1 MPRRSAHQGTTAP
14 VPSTSAAATSMG
26 QMSTQT
32 GPPTSQLR
40 RPPRLHFASWPEL
53 AHYYQNLTEEQRE
66 GIRFDMYT
74 HIVNF
79 KL

>member
-14 VPSTSAAATSMG
+14 VPSTSAAAT
-26 QMSTQT
+26 QT
-32 GPPTSQLR
+32 GPPTSQLHR
-40 RPPRLHFASWPEL
+40 SPRLCFASQPEL
-53 AHYYQNLTEEQRE
+53 AHHYQNLTEEQRE

>member
-1 MPRRSAHQGTTAP
+1 MPRRPAHQGTTAP
-14 VPSTSAAATSMG
+14 VPSTSPPA
-26 QMSTQT
+26 TQT
-32 GPPTSQLR
+32 GPPTSQLCR
-40 RPPRLHFASWPEL
+40 SPRLHFASWPEL
-53 AHYYQNLTEEQRE
+53 AHYYQNLTEDQRE